1 MKPYQAEA
9 VILHVH
15 EWNGSDKQ
23 VSLFSREFG
32 KIVAIAY
39 GAKYSKNR
47 LAAGTQ
53 AFSHVDVI
61 LQPGRSYETLKQC
74 EVRTSFRAI
83 REDLTS
89 LAYTSLVAELTL
101 ELYPEREPEPLVFDL
116 LLNSFHLIMERNARI
131 AAMATAWQLLA
142 MAGYRPETEHCVVCG
157 SPIVY
162 PAIFDSQAGGVVCK
176 RCGRDS
182 GMSMMDEPVSRFIQR
197 MLTLNLQEPERFSV
211 SAEVLLQ
218 AEKLLLNYLLQYL
231 EKPLQSLAFIR
242 TISTV

>member
-9 VILHVH
+9 IILRVH

-32 KIVAIAY
+32 KIGAIAY
-39 GAKYSKNR
+39 GAKYAKNH

-53 AFSHVDVI
+53 AFSHVDVL
-61 LQPGRSYETLKQC
+61 LQPGRNYETLKQC

-89 LAYTSLVAELTL
+89 LAYASLVAELTL

-116 LLNSFHLIMERNARI
+116 LLDSFHLIMERNARI
-131 AAMATAWQLLA
+131 AAMAAAWQLLA
-142 MAGYRPETEHCVVCG
+142 LAGFRPETEHCVVCG
-157 SPIVY
+157 APLVY
-162 PAIFDSQAGGVVCK
+162 PVVFDCQAGGMVCRK
-176 RCGRDS
+176 CG
-182 GMSMMDEPVSRFIQR
+182 GGKCLTMVDEAVGCFMQR
-197 MLTLNLQEPERFSV
+197 MLILNMQAPGHFSV
-211 SAEVLLQ
+211 PAEVLVQ
-218 AEKLLLNYLLQYL
+218 TEKLLLNYLLQYL

-242 TISTV
+242 TISTI